1 MILGGIHKMA
11 EVSEEK
17 YITYDQLN
25 VINAI
30 QKMWLKLNAWMKIY
44 INASAFDNPILN
56 TANNTLVNF
65 SIDPYSK
72 FSIFYGTENGQKIKK
87 LAFDFVMAEMKVVE
101 AVKNGDKILTDSRII
116 NWYQL
121 ADEISSFLAS
131 INMYWDEDLWK
142 HFLYNYIKV
151 EVAEIYATF
160 KGNYNEIPQLYDE
173 MQDIIFI
180 ISNYMAKGIIS
191 SNLQQVTP

>member
-1 MILGGIHKMA
+1 MILGGIYKMA
-11 EVSEEK
+11 ETNQEK

-30 QKMWLKLNAWMKIY
+30 QKMWLKLEAWMKIY

-72 FSIFYGTENGQKIKK
+72 FSIFYGSENGQKIKN
-87 LAFDFVMAEMKVVE
+87 LAFDFVMAEMKVIE

-116 NWYQL
+116 NWYEL
-121 ADEISSFLAS
+121 ADKISSFLAS
-131 INMYWDEDLWK
+131 INIYWDEELWK
-142 HFLYNYIKV
+142 HFLYDYIQV
-151 EVAEIYATF
+151 EIAQIYATF

-173 MQDIIFI
+173 IQDIIFI